1 MVQNL
6 QFSDENNSV
15 LLVFMILVFYFVRFF
30 FLLCG
35 RFCRL
40 RCFHLLVAGR
50 VIPPLYTVACPGLKK
65 IYIHVR
71 VFCEI
76 AQNTLC
82 ALHGKICFFCS
93 SLLL

>member
-30 FLLCG
+30 LLCG
-35 RFCRL
+35 RSCRL

-50 VIPPLYTVACPGLKK
+50 VIPPLYTVACPGLEK